1 MTARVAAEMTDK
13 AAEAFREYVELGPD
27 RSHKKLARRFLA
39 EGRYKSF
46 DSAIGSISKWSAKYS
61 WPARISMAVT
71 ESVTRKLEQAAELD
85 ADTFLKTSQRL
96 NDLVN
101 SPGYIDPGN
110 VTRVRESVRKA
121 ESKSV
126 ASIDVR
132 HSGTVKHA
140 HHDMSTFTDEE
151 IDTLAAIAER
161 QKAEVTA

>member
-1 MTARVAAEMTDK
+1 MTAANGQMTDK
-13 AAEAFREYVELGPD
+13 AAEAFAAYVDLGPG
-27 RSHKKLARRFLA
+27 RSLEALARR
-39 EGRYKSF
+39 YKRSTEPVPT
-46 DSAIGSISKWSAKYS
+46 KHVQTLKTWSAKYG
-61 WPARISMAVT
+61 WQARISDAVT
-71 ESVTRKLEQAAELD
+71 AAVTRKLEQAAELD

-140 HHDMSTFTDEE
+140 HHDMSMFTDDELE
-151 IDTLAAIAER
+151 AMAAIAER
-161 QKAEVTA
+161 HSAEVAQ